1 MSTQIKSISQFV
13 NAIREDLRTVEKV
26 KTYETVQ
33 AKAKELLGAHLSKEQ
48 VWKVINTLN
57 AETITLVDDLD
68 D

>member
-1 MSTQIKSISQFV
+1 M
-13 NAIREDLRTVEKV
+13 RTVEKV